1 MQVKKYMTKPAN
13 RLLTLL
19 LLLQRQPNQK
29 AADMARELGVSVRTV
44 HRYFELLDEMGIPVY
59 TERGPYGGFSLVR
72 GYKMPPLVFSPEEAI
87 AICLGTSLV
96 SEMWGQLY
104 HEAAQ
109 DALAKL
115 DNLLPN
121 EQRDEVTWAR
131 RTLVTTGLYH
141 PSLDALAVTLEQL
154 RHAIRES
161 HRVNMLYQS
170 ASVSEPGVRKLDPY
184 ALALRWGWWYVVG
197 YCHTRQEVRTFRI
210 DRIQE
215 LSLLGEVFQ
224 TPSDFNAR
232 EFMNRSF
239 QGQMLVQVQLRFTAE
254 AAHIARINRPYWG
267 AFDEQ
272 PDGAVFVTMLAPDL
286 NWAASS
292 VLAYGPGVEVLDP
305 PELRQIVRDRAQA
318 IVMSNQ
324 NS

>member
-1 MQVKKYMTKPAN
+1 
-13 RLLTLL
+13 
-19 LLLQRQPNQK
+19 
-29 AADMARELGVSVRTV
+29 VRTL
-44 HRYFELLDEMGIPVY
+44 HRYFKLLDEMGIPVY

-87 AICLGTSLV
+87 AVCLGISLV

-109 DALAKL
+109 DALTNL

-121 EQRDEVTWAR
+121 YQRDEVTWAR

-141 PSLDALAVTLEQL
+141 PSLDAQAVTLEQL

-161 HRVNMLYQS
+161 RRVNMLYQS
-170 ASVSEPGVRKLDPY
+170 ASVSEPGVRKLDPC
-184 ALALRWGWWYVVG
+184 ALALRWGWWYVIG
-197 YCHTRQEVRTFRI
+197 YCHTHQEVRTFRI
-210 DRIQE
+210 DRIRE

-224 TPSDFNAR
+224 TPTDFNAR

-254 AAHIARINRPYWG
+254 AAHIARIKRFTWG
-267 AFDEQ
+267 GLDEQ
-272 PDGAVFVTMLAPDL
+272 PDGGRARQTGWQTVPAGSQYSLPTGLHPQVDG
-286 NWAASS
+286 ASGERHRLPCYADGS
-292 VLAYGPGVEVLDP
+292 ALESKSGEKGVRRTAHRGQHPNPSDG
-305 PELRQIVRDRAQA
+305 
-318 IVMSNQ
+318 
-324 NS
+324 